1 MHGAAA
7 RCLRVHTGA
16 ASLSSCFCTCARRR
30 GVQPCAHTQ
39 VQRCCVLSLFVCMSC
54 VRPPCSVPQK
64 PGPGVAEPQGDPIGP
79 CWGGFCLLP
88 PCCPLTPTHQ
98 THPRHRRAS
107 LQPWERVGWKWGDE
121 GKHSQCLQHPSQRE
135 HGDTGDIST
144 LCHPQ
149 GPQAPPTPRVW
160 GTAFDLGWTL
170 ALLWVSP

>member
-64 PGPGVAEPQGDPIGP
+64 PGPGVAEPQGDPIRP
-79 CWGGFCLLP
+79 CWGGVLPAATLLP
-88 PCCPLTPTHQ
+88 ADPNPPN
-98 THPRHRRAS
+98 P
-107 LQPWERVGWKWGDE
+107 
-121 GKHSQCLQHPSQRE
+121 PS
-135 HGDTGDIST
+135 
-144 LCHPQ
+144 
-149 GPQAPPTPRVW
+149 APP
-160 GTAFDLGWTL
+160 GAAAALGEGGMEMG
-170 ALLWVSP
+170 